1 MTIDERLRSRGL
13 RVTDIRRD
21 VLHLLQESDRALS
34 QADVERALPDLA
46 DRVTLFRVLHNF
58 EEAGLVHRV
67 IDPHGVSRYATCA
80 PTCNAHDH
88 HDMHAHF
95 RCIQCDGLFC
105 VTGIEQPKA
114 VVPKGF
120 TVQEVR
126 IELVGR
132 CAACS

>member
-1 MTIDERLRSRGL
+1 
-13 RVTDIRRD
+13 
-21 VLHLLQESDRALS
+21 
-34 QADVERALPDLA
+34 VERALPDLA

-120 TVQEVR
+120 TVQEVH

>member
-1 MTIDERLRSRGL
+1 VTIDERLRSKGL
-13 RVTDIRRD
+13 RVMEIRRD
-21 VLHLLQESDRALS
+21 VLGLLQQSDRALS

-67 IDPHGVSRYATCA
+67 IDPQGVSRYATCA
-80 PTCNAHDH
+80 PTCSAHDH
-88 HDMHAHF
+88 HDLHAHF
-95 RCIQCDGLFC
+95 RCTACDGVFC
-105 VTGIEQPKA
+105 VTGLEQPAA

-120 TVQEVR
+120 TVHEVH

-132 CAACS
+132 CATCG